1 MRVNFSL
8 LTKKQKIVLWSVA
21 GVLVAGVWGVAA
33 WMNMNFQS
41 LENRRVIILT
51 GVIADVGRNG
61 SSFSVGSFYGDPN
74 GISFAVPAS
83 AVIEDAQKDQKT
95 ISDVRAGFPVRVSGY
110 AAPGGEAIAQTITLL
125 DEPPI
130 VLYAPVPHAAVAGSV
145 LVRGVARVFENQF
158 LVQLVDASGKVLA
171 HASASASAPDAG
183 QYGDFAVT
191 LTVPW
196 SVGGSVWVKAF
207 DPSPKDGSPLGLVE
221 VPLTIASSSAKMVAI
236 KVFWGATGNNQADCT
251 AVVPLERTVAAT
263 SSIARAALAELLA
276 GPTDAEKTDGYFS
289 SIPSGVRLQK
299 LSIVNGVAYADFDQ
313 TLDRAV
319 GGSCRVAA
327 IRAQITKTLMQFSTV
342 RSVVVSIDGRTED
355 ILQP

>member
-1 MRVNFSL
+1 MRVHQSSIP
-8 LTKKQKIVLWSVA
+8 KIILWSLASV
-21 GVLVAGVWGVAA
+21 VVIGVWVAA
-33 WMNMNFQS
+33 FWMLTALHVLEERQS
-41 LENRRVIILT
+41 LAIS
-51 GVIADVGRNG
+51 GVVADIARDG
-61 SSFSVGSFYGDPN
+61 SSLSVGGFYHAPDARSFS
-74 GISFAVPAS
+74 IAS
-83 AVIEDAQKDQKT
+83 DAIIIDAQQKKL
-95 ISDVRAGFPVRVSGY
+95 IMADIRAGFLVHVEGY
-110 AAPGGEAIAQTITLL
+110 LLGGTAVAQKLTVL
-125 DEPPI
+125 DEPLI
-130 VLYAPVPHAAVAGSV
+130 MLYAPVPHAAVAGSV